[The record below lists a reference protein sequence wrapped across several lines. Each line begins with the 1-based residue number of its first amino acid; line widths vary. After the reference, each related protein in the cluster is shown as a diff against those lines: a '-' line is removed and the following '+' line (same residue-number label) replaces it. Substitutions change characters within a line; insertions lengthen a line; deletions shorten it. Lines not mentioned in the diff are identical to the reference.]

1 MRAATH
7 SSLFD
12 SALLTGLV
20 FVALATAAPLTA
32 QQARAGD
39 LVAAVS
45 ASSSTNDIP
54 TFFADVLPILQE
66 NCQSCHQSAGLN
78 MGGMVAPWPLVTYED
93 ARPRARR
100 IASAVRAGRMPP
112 WSAAE
117 WHKGT
122 FKNERVLEDEEKAT
136 IITWAEGGTPAGD
149 PADAPPPPEFLTAS
163 LPAGANGRSESPT

>member
-12 SALLTGLV
+12 SALLTGLA
-20 FVALATAAPLTA
+20 FVALAATGPLAA
-32 QQARAGD
+32 QQARTAD
-39 LVAAVS
+39 LVAATPAGPATHDV
-45 ASSSTNDIP
+45 P

-66 NCQSCHQSAGLN
+66 TCQSCHQPAGLN
-78 MGGMVAPWPLVTYED
+78 MGGMVAPWPLLTYDD

-117 WHKGT
+117 WHRGT
-122 FKNERVLEDEEKAT
+122 FKNERHLRGFSE
-136 IITWAEGGTPAGD
+136 
-149 PADAPPPPEFLTAS
+149 
-163 LPAGANGRSESPT
+163 RS